1 MYNFT
6 FCNPVK
12 LIFGR
17 GTIAQLAKEIPLDK
31 KIMITFG
38 GGSVRRNG
46 VYEQVTKA
54 LAAHNLSLIHI

>member
-17 GTIAQLAKEIPLDK
+17 VTIAQLAKEIPLDK
-31 KIMITFG
+31 
-38 GGSVRRNG
+38 
-46 VYEQVTKA
+46 
-54 LAAHNLSLIHI
+54 